1 MKEGLKVQCPSC
13 KKTNFV
19 TTKQF
24 NPDIRPNGSMI
35 KWTGLYQIDF
45 LETVTTL
52 CSELICPDCQASLA
66 PSGRL
71 TVLVPEIINPDPVPV
86 AEDSKAVDTV
96 DHRWY
101 CVRCDREF
109 KTEAALK
116 SHLKSHK
123 EA

>member
-1 MKEGLKVQCPSC
+1 MQEGLKIQCPSC

-19 TTKQF
+19 TTAQF

-35 KWTGLYQIDF
+35 RWTGLYQIDF
-45 LETVTTL
+45 LESVTTL
-52 CSELICPDCQASLA
+52 CSELICPDCSASLA

-71 TVLVPEIINPDPVPV
+71 TVLSPEIIDPDPVPV
-86 AEDSKAVDTV
+86 ASDAT
-96 DHRWY
+96 DHQHY
-101 CVRCDREF
+101 CQRCDREF

-123 EA
+123 EEL